1 MNKESIFQSSEVLS
15 THYDLENESE
25 NLKKVKEM
33 VERYPLEDRALRKNE
48 SYEPHLLFMYRN
60 YVDVIPAFIKAVNF
74 ADSR

>member
-33 VERYPLEDRALRKNE
+33 VERYPLEDRVVRKIE